1 MFWVVFLATGNLE
14 AEKTFLP
21 TSTNSQEFPFL
32 PRCDDLTSF
41 PGAPGISHQPR
52 SFREG
57 LALGSVITPL
67 AQRNGWWGEQKEPQL
82 FAASPKVAPFK

>member
-32 PRCDDLTSF
+32 P
-41 PGAPGISHQPR
+41 
-52 SFREG
+52 
-57 LALGSVITPL
+57 
-67 AQRNGWWGEQKEPQL
+67 
-82 FAASPKVAPFK
+82 